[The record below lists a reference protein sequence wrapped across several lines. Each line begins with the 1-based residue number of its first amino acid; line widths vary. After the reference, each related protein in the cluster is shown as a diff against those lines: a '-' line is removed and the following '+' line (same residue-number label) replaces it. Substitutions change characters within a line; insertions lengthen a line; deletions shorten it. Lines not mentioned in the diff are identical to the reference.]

1 MRLVIQPP
9 EDGYGF
15 DGYELQR
22 TLDVLR
28 AATIQTEG
36 GAIVSVEGTRHGV
49 VTLRAKADTRKAL
62 GALKAAGIRVSE

>member
-1 MRLVIQPP
+1 MRIIIQPP

-22 TLDVLR
+22 TLDLLS

-36 GAIVSVEGTRHGV
+36 GAIVSVEGARHGV
-49 VTLRAKADTRKAL
+49 VTLRAKADTQRAL
-62 GALKAAGIRVSE
+62 EVLKLAGMRVSD